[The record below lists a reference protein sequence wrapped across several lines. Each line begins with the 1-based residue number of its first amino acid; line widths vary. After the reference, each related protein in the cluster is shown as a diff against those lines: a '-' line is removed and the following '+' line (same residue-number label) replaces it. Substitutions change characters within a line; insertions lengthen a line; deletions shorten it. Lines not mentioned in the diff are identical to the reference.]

1 MNMLIA
7 ETSMAWSDAAVM
19 IAAII
24 GVTIIVWRN
33 S

>member
-1 MNMLIA
+1 MLMA

-24 GVTIIVWRN
+24 CMMFIVWRGT
-33 S
+33 